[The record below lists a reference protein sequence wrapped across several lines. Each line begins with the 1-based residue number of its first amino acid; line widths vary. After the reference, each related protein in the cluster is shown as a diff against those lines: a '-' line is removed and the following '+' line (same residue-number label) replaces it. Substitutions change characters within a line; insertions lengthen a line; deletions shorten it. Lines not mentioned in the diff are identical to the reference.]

1 MYIGEIV
8 NIDNSYFVY
17 VPSVPLKQKVYPV
30 SSSQAIAILNTQ
42 DNKTVEVELIPNNA
56 ESDEQVEYTA
66 RIINPKTS

>member
-8 NIDNSYFVY
+8 NIGNSYFVY

-30 SSSQAIAILNTQ
+30 SSSQAIDILDTQ
-42 DNKTVEVELIPNNA
+42 DNKVVEVELIPNNS
-56 ESDEQVEYTA
+56 ELDEQVEYTA